1 MKKDKRALTTGEVAN
16 YVGVNFQTVLR
27 WIQKGHIKAHKLPGR
42 GDHRVT
48 IPDFLSFL
56 VDFDLPIP
64 EEFRTVS
71 DCILVV
77 EDEPLI
83 SKLIKLTLE
92 GANYSVITAS
102 NGFEAGNLLHQH
114 IPSLITLDLKMP
126 GLDGLSVLKFIRSN
140 DKYNDVKVLII
151 SAYLDMEVHEYL
163 EQGANGILKK
173 PFKNEVLLKLV
184 NEMLGN

>member
-1 MKKDKRALTTGEVAN
+1 MKKDKRALTTGEIAN

-56 VDFDLPIP
+56 ADFDLPIP

-71 DCILVV
+71 DCVLVV

-102 NGFEAGNLLHQH
+102 NGFEAGSLLHQH
-114 IPSLITLDLKMP
+114 VPLLITLDLKMP
-126 GLDGLSVLKFIRSN
+126 GLDGISVLKFIRSKE
-140 DKYNDVKVLII
+140 KYNDVKVLII
-151 SAYLDMEVHEYL
+151 SAHLDMDEQEYL
-163 EQGANGILKK
+163 AQGANGILKK
-173 PFKNEVLLKLV
+173 PFKNEVLLNQVSEILSD
-184 NEMLGN
+184 

>member
-1 MKKDKRALTTGEVAN
+1 MKKDKRALTTGEIAT

-48 IPDFLSFL
+48 INDFLSFL
-56 VDFDLPIP
+56 EDFDLPIP

-71 DCILVV
+71 DCVLVV

-92 GANYSVITAS
+92 GANYSVVTAS
-102 NGFEAGNLLHQH
+102 SGFEAGTMLHEYV
-114 IPSLITLDLKMP
+114 PSLVTLDLKMP

-140 DKYNDVKVLII
+140 DKYKDVKVLII
-151 SAYLDMEVHEYL
+151 SAHLDLDENQYL

-173 PFKNEVLLKLV
+173 PFKNEVLLAQV
-184 NEMLGN
+184 NDMLSY

>member
-56 VDFDLPIP
+56 ADFDLPVP
-64 EEFRTVS
+64 EDFRTVS
-71 DCILVV
+71 DCVLVV

-102 NGFEAGNLLHQH
+102 NGFEAGSLLHQH
-114 IPSLITLDLKMP
+114 VPSLITLDLKMP
-126 GLDGLSVLKFIRSN
+126 GLDGMSVLKFIRSN
-140 DKYNDVKVLII
+140 EKYNDVKVLII
-151 SAYLDMEVHEYL
+151 SAHLDLDEREYL

-173 PFKNEVLLKLV
+173 PFKNEVLLDQVSQL
-184 NEMLGN
+184 LSD

>member
-56 VDFDLPIP
+56 ADFDLPVP

-71 DCILVV
+71 DCVLVV

-92 GANYSVITAS
+92 GANYSVITAY
-102 NGFEAGNLLHQH
+102 NGFEAGSLLHQH
-114 IPSLITLDLKMP
+114 VPSLITLDLKMP
-126 GLDGLSVLKFIRSN
+126 GLDGMSVLKFIRSN
-140 DKYNDVKVLII
+140 EKYNDVKVLII
-151 SAYLDMEVHEYL
+151 SGHLDMDEGEYL

-173 PFKNEVLLKLV
+173 PFKNEVLLNQISEILS
-184 NEMLGN
+184 E

>member
-1 MKKDKRALTTGEVAN
+1 MKKDKRALTTGEIAN

-48 IPDFLSFL
+48 INDFLSFL
-56 VDFDLPIP
+56 EDFDLPIP

-71 DCILVV
+71 DCVLVV

-92 GANYSVITAS
+92 SANYSVVTAS
-102 NGFEAGNLLHQH
+102 SGFEAGTMLHEYV
-114 IPSLITLDLKMP
+114 PSLVTLDLKMP

-140 DKYNDVKVLII
+140 DKYKDVKVLII
-151 SAYLDMEVHEYL
+151 SAHLDLDENKYL

-173 PFKNEVLLKLV
+173 PFKNEVLLAQV
-184 NEMLGN
+184 NDMLSY